1 MFYNNYVG
9 KSFTFLQICI
19 SFLKY
24 SIMKIAIVT
33 VDGET
38 VSQHF
43 GRSRY
48 YKIYTIEEN
57 DPVDMEMRER
67 GTGHFAQGRSHVHEV
82 HHEHTHPQGQGHG
95 YGSEADSKHASMA
108 REIADC
114 DVLVAGGMG
123 RGAYES
129 FRNAGLEVILTDLQ
143 DINDVVN
150 AYVKGELKNLADE
163 RTD

>member
-1 MFYNNYVG
+1 
-9 KSFTFLQICI
+9 
-19 SFLKY
+19 
-24 SIMKIAIVT
+24 MKIAIVT
-33 VDGET
+33 LDGET

-48 YKIYTIEEN
+48 YKIYTLEGN

-67 GTGHFAQGRSHVHEV
+67 GTGHYAQGQSHDHQT
-82 HHEHTHPQGQGHG
+82 HHEHTHQQGQGHG
-95 YGSEADSKHASMA
+95 YGREADSKHASMA

-150 AYVKGELKNLADE
+150 AYVKRDLKNLAGE

>member
-1 MFYNNYVG
+1 
-9 KSFTFLQICI
+9 
-19 SFLKY
+19 
-24 SIMKIAIVT
+24 MKIAIAT

-48 YKIYTIEEN
+48 YKIYTIEGN
-57 DPVDMEMRER
+57 DPAGMEMRER
-67 GTGHFAQGRSHVHEV
+67 GTGHFAQGKNPDHHA
-82 HHEHTHPQGQGHG
+82 HHEYTHPRGQGHG
-95 YGSEADSKHASMA
+95 YGREADSKHASMA
-108 REIADC
+108 REIGDC

-123 RGAYES
+123 MGAYES

-150 AYVKGELKNLADE
+150 AYVKGDLKNLAGE